1 MPVHRKA
8 ENRVRTKLLF
18 RDPELNVDG
27 KAAQQAENLQPRTRP
42 RIVRPR
48 KSGSQSARRQAE
60 HVAKP
65 FSAIITCL
73 ALA

>member
-42 RIVRPR
+42 RIGAAPKIR
-48 KSGSQSARRQAE
+48 
-60 HVAKP
+60 VAISKAT
-65 FSAIITCL
+65 S
-73 ALA
+73 